1 MGSMVL
7 SAILLAG
14 VTGCGD
20 SSSTTCGDEE
30 SVSTPT
36 PIATPV
42 ATIEDNKSV
51 VNSSEEN
58 LKSLISGLETASATA
73 VTASLV
79 DVAEDDKIPF
89 GDGSFSPFERVAV
102 LDVVYDANGSV
113 DYEATNKKANDIA
126 TKIALSVANVNEPK
140 EDNATFKASDWIV
153 IDKKKVGDVN
163 LTAEDVKHHLIH
175 IPTSKPWNP
184 TKPYS
189 ATNTNKVHLVELCNP
204 SYAAQ
209 AVGYKIVGGE
219 EGAKVPNGTYHAT
232 ALPCEV
238 TVYSDNKAIYVDM
251 LNPETIFTLFFTDV
265 FSHDVMKNEK
275 FKTAMMA
282 LPTQVKKEVT
292 ALVHNSLDMQ
302 GETYTKTAIKMGPI
316 YSSFSKAM
324 QVPEKGAPYTH
335 FNYTG
340 DKEYTIADAKA
351 IAVEIMKVM
360 TIHGEENAGT
370 QDEPLLSSLPSMSQ
384 DKAVQPKW
392 RSAREEPFKIPGGVW
407 VIEACSPVYAKE
419 ALNTGEYHTPALP
432 CEVAVNVNPDNN
444 NSINVAILN
453 PDFMFNALFSD
464 GMAKMSS
471 EEITAFQVIIDN
483 INGDLS
489 TMVDYAVEHKIDG
502 LDHATKKELT
512 PIDYTK

>member
-1 MGSMVL
+1 L
-7 SAILLAG
+7 
-14 VTGCGD
+14 
-20 SSSTTCGDEE
+20 
-30 SVSTPT
+30 
-36 PIATPV
+36 
-42 ATIEDNKSV
+42 
-51 VNSSEEN
+51 
-58 LKSLISGLETASATA
+58 
-73 VTASLV
+73 
-79 DVAEDDKIPF
+79 
-89 GDGSFSPFERVAV
+89 
-102 LDVVYDANGSV
+102 
-113 DYEATNKKANDIA
+113 
-126 TKIALSVANVNEPK
+126 
-140 EDNATFKASDWIV
+140 
-153 IDKKKVGDVN
+153 
-163 LTAEDVKHHLIH
+163 
-175 IPTSKPWNP
+175 
-184 TKPYS
+184 
-189 ATNTNKVHLVELCNP
+189 
-204 SYAAQ
+204 YAAQ
-209 AVGYKIVGGE
+209 AVGNKIVGGE
-219 EGAKVPNGTYHAT
+219 EGANVPNGTYHAT

-238 TVYSDNKAIYVDM
+238 TVYSDNQAIYVDM

-292 ALVHNSLDMQ
+292 ALIHNSLDMQ

-340 DKEYTIADAKA
+340 DKEYSIADAKA
-351 IAVEIMKVM
+351 IALEIMKVM

-489 TMVDYAVEHKIDG
+489 TMVDYAIEHKVEG

-512 PIDYTK
+512 PIDYSK